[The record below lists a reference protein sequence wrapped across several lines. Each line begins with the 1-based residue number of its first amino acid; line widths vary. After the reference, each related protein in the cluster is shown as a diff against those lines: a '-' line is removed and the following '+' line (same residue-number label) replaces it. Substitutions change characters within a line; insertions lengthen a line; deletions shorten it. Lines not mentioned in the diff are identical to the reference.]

1 LKKSFQGFLFLTQAF
16 EDVTDGIALGIQV
29 FAGEFHPIQRW
40 GHGCAR
46 LGAQGI
52 RRHAGLPVVVAQVF
66 EEQAAF
72 ALVLA
77 QLGG

>member
-1 LKKSFQGFLFLTQAF
+1 MTQAF

-29 FAGEFHPIQRW
+29 FAGEFRPIQRW
-40 GHGCAR
+40 GHRRAR
-46 LGAQGI
+46 LGAQGV
-52 RRHAGLPVVVAQVF
+52 RRHAGLPVGVTQVI
-66 EEQAAF
+66 EEEAAF